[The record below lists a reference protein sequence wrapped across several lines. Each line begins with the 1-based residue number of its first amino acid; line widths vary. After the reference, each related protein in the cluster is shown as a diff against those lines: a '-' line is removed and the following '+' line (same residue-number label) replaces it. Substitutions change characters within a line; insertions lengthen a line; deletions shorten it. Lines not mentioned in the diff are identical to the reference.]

1 MFNMQGEVIGV
12 VSHILS
18 QSGGFE
24 GLVFVVTVKTAEDI
38 LLKQRTGWSGMQSY
52 MLQGGLAD
60 IFNLPQKKGMLVQ
73 RIAPGSPAEK
83 LGLVESNIPVKI
95 GEESFMVGGDIIL
108 GIDGISLAETNGY
121 VKIKNHLNSLPK
133 GSKVTLQILRAG
145 IKRELTFKK
154 ER

>member
-1 MFNMQGEVIGV
+1 MENKSKNTRNIIGIALVIL
-12 VSHILS
+12 I
-18 QSGGFE
+18 
-24 GLVFVVTVKTAEDI
+24 GLVV
-38 LLKQRTGWSGMQSY
+38 WSMRNTQ
-52 MLQGGLAD
+52 ATWK
-60 IFNLPQKKGMLVQ
+60 F
-73 RIAPGSPAEK
+73 EK

-95 GEESFMVGGDIIL
+95 GEETFMVGGDIIL